1 MKDVALSM
9 YKTEGLSAYYRGI
22 FPTVLQNSLQGGLI
36 FMFYNSFST
45 FISTNTSTNNS
56 MYGFLHN
63 NRRYYRLT
71 YLIMYLC
78 T

>member
-22 FPTVLQNSLQGGLI
+22 FPTVIQNSLQGGLI
-36 FMFYNSFST
+36 FMFYNTFSK

-56 MYGFLHN
+56 M
-63 NRRYYRLT
+63 
-71 YLIMYLC
+71 
-78 T
+78 